1 MKLALPADSNT
12 LDSKIC
18 VSFGRSPY
26 FCFYNTVDKTSTFI
40 RNPAAQS
47 EGGAGIK
54 AAQILV
60 DHQVEALLTLR
71 CGENAAQVLTAANS
85 KVYKALDA
93 SLTDNI
99 AAFEQNTL
107 VPLTHFHAGFHGH
120 A

>member
-1 MKLALPADSNT
+1 MKLVLPTDGNT
-12 LDSKIC
+12 LDSRIC
-18 VSFGRSPY
+18 ASFGRSPY
-26 FCFYNTVDKTSTFI
+26 FCFYDTVDRQSTFI
-40 RNPAAQS
+40 RNTAADS

-85 KVYKALDA
+85 KIYKALDT

-99 AAFEQNTL
+99 AAFEQGAL
-107 VPLTHFHAGFHGH
+107 LPLTHFHAGFHGH